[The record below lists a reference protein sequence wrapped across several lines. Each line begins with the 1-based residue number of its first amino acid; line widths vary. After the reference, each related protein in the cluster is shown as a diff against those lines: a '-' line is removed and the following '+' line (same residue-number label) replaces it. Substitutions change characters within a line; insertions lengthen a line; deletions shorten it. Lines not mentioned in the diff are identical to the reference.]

1 MRKKPGFK
9 WQKLEESVLVFL
21 MRAALISVFIGLGW
35 ILLTLVIKGFPSLS
49 WELVTSSPKGGFYL
63 GKGGG
68 ILNAILGSLY
78 LAAGGTLLALLFS
91 LPIVFYLGVYL
102 RRNSKLGFG
111 IRLVLDILWGIPS
124 IVYGAFGFLIMMSLG
139 VRASLLAGII
149 TLALL
154 ELPVMVRGMD
164 EILRSTP
171 EDLAQSS
178 LALGATPLETVFKV
192 VLRQTFPGFIT
203 AVLLA
208 FGRGIGD
215 AAAVLFTAGYT
226 DHIPRTVMDPTASL
240 PLAVFFQLGTPYPE
254 VQQRAYASALVLTI
268 IILTISLLT
277 RWISATFSKYQI
289 K

>member
-9 WQKLEESVLVFL
+9 WQKLEESVLVFF

>member
-1 MRKKPGFK
+1 MRKKTGFK

-35 ILLTLVIKGFPSLS
+35 ILFTLVVKGFPSLS
-49 WELVTSSPKGGFYL
+49 WELVSSSPKGGFYL

-78 LAAGGTLLALLFS
+78 LAAGGTLLALVFS
-91 LPIVFYLGVYL
+91 LPIVFYLGIYL

-139 VRASLLAGII
+139 VRASLLGGII

-203 AVLLA
+203 AILLA

-268 IILTISLLT
+268 IILVISLLT
-277 RWISATFSKYQI
+277 RWISAAFSKYQI